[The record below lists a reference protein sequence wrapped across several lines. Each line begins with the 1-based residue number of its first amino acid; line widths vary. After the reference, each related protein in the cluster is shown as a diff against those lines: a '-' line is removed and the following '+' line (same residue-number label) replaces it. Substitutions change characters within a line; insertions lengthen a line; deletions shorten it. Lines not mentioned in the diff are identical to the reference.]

1 MQILKPYIKHLTGP
15 LCLLISVLQTFI
27 YEQPHFYTLFSIG
40 FYLIFLDLYEVMTRK
55 KFFHGWGRKE
65 KWLYYIV
72 LFAASVFTDFCG
84 IKLGYWIYPHY
95 TQVDTFL
102 KYVFEWT
109 IALSYH
115 LVSLM
120 VGIEFFKRL
129 KLSESVSFFLSLF
142 VIVTLVG
149 FITETFNIFVYSWR
163 VISMPFSNYM
173 IVPYF
178 LVFQTIGYWLMA
190 IIPWLIYIIIFKKDT
205 ERKEPVT
212 DKH

>member
-1 MQILKPYIKHLTGP
+1 MGKKRK
-15 LCLLISVLQTFI
+15 ISVLYSVVCSFHI
-27 YEQPHFYTLFSIG
+27 YRFLRHEAWL
-40 FYLIFLDLYEVMTRK
+40 LDLSP
-55 KFFHGWGRKE
+55 
-65 KWLYYIV
+65 LYP
-72 LFAASVFTDFCG
+72 C
-84 IKLGYWIYPHY
+84 
-95 TQVDTFL
+95 DTFL

-129 KLSESVSFFLSLF
+129 NLSESVSFFLSLF

-149 FITETFNIFVYSWR
+149 FVTETFNIYVYSWR

-173 IVPYF
+173 IGPYF

-190 IIPWLIYIIIFKKDT
+190 IIPWLIYILIFKKGF
-205 ERKEPVT
+205 RKAEVQN
-212 DKH
+212 